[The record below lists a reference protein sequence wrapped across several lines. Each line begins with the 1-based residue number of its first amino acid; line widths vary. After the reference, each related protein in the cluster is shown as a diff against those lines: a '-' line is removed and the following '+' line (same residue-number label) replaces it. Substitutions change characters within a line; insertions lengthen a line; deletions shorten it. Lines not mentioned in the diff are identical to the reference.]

1 VLSDQVAGEGVG
13 IDVKDTD
20 KYGRTVGVVYLGSKN
35 INVAMVRSGYA
46 WWYKKY
52 APFSDELRE
61 AEQQAR
67 AEGLGLW
74 SDPNSVPPWEWRRG
88 SQ

>member
-1 VLSDQVAGEGVG
+1 MNIEM
-13 IDVKDTD
+13 VK
-20 KYGRTVGVVYLGSKN
+20 
-35 INVAMVRSGYA
+35 SGYA

-61 AEQQAR
+61 AEQRAR

-74 SDPNSVPPWEWRRG
+74 ADPNAIPPWEWRQANR
-88 SQ
+88 